1 MRRRIALMSMETPR
15 GGSKLFSFPKQ
26 KRKKGWSIWKN
37 VTRKGGKISLIETS
51 AKVGM
56 PSIKAA
62 KAGHGHAKAFRLRHL
77 PQRAKG
83 TIYEKA
89 RWI

>member
-26 KRKKGWSIWKN
+26 KRKKGWSMWKN
-37 VTRKGGKISLIETS
+37 ATRKGGKISLIETS
-51 AKVGM
+51 VT
-56 PSIKAA
+56 SIRAA
-62 KAGHGHAKAFRLRHL
+62 KKGYEHTKAFRLRHL
-77 PQRAKG
+77 PQRTKG
-83 TIYEKA
+83 TIYKKA